1 MLDLGV
7 DPPVLATSLTMVIA
21 QRLVRR
27 ICSECREE
35 YEPGE
40 AIRNRV
46 GLFGDPTP
54 VFRGRGCTAC
64 GGTGFNGRIGI
75 YEIYRPTTAIRKLIN
90 DRASEADLRYAA
102 RQAGMVPLREDALA
116 KIRAG
121 VTSPDEVLRV
131 VQIDENEVPCP
142 GCKALIETDFASCPY
157 CRKSLKTNCTGCG
170 QPLRLEWSLCPYCNT
185 NALAQPL
192 AKETGEKERASMPSA
207 PMPDDAPFEPRPQVH
222 DEGDSR
228 PVFDLPEVAGGEQY
242 IGPDL
247 DAAVGTLAP
256 TPASPP
262 AATPPPAPP
271 PKPAADQPAGQ
282 RPLRVLVVDD
292 DPDIRMIVSATL
304 RKMAMPIEVVQAQD
318 GFEALEKARETPP
331 DLVVLDVMMPH
342 MDGFEACRG
351 LRNNVRTA
359 FVPILMLTA
368 SADHDSRTKG
378 YLIGTDD
385 YLSKPFLPVDLKLRV
400 ARLLRRTYGI

>member
-1 MLDLGV
+1 M
-7 DPPVLATSLTMVIA
+7 S
-21 QRLVRR
+21 
-27 ICSECREE
+27 
-35 YEPGE
+35 
-40 AIRNRV
+40 
-46 GLFGDPTP
+46 GDPTP
-54 VFRGRGCTAC
+54 VYRGRGCASC
-64 GGTGFNGRIGI
+64 GGTGFSGRIGI
-75 YEIYRPTTAIRKLIN
+75 YEIYKPTNAIKKLIN
-90 DRASEADLRYAA
+90 DRASEADMRMAA

-131 VQIDENEVPCP
+131 VQVDENEIPCP
-142 GCKALIETDFASCPY
+142 GCKALIEADFTTCPY
-157 CRKSLKTNCTGCG
+157 CRRNLKTNCNGCG
-170 QPLRLEWSLCPYCNT
+170 QALRLEWPACPYCST
-185 NALAQPL
+185 PTVAEPKAAQPATTAEPATVIERTSL
-192 AKETGEKERASMPSA
+192 A
-207 PMPDDAPFEPRPQVH
+207 EP
-222 DEGDSR
+222 
-228 PVFDLPEVAGGEQY
+228 
-242 IGPDL
+242 
-247 DAAVGTLAP
+247 AVVME
-256 TPASPP
+256 PAPP
-262 AATPPPAPP
+262 AATPPPAPIQAAATPAAAAPPAAAPP
-271 PKPAADQPAGQ
+271 PKPAADPLAGQ

-368 SADHDSRTKG
+368 SADQDSRTKG

-385 YLSKPFLPVDLKLRV
+385 YMSKPFLPVDLKLRV